1 MSTPECTVVC
11 RSSFLEQCMHGCS
24 DSDSDLS
31 DIEDE
36 FVGGDWTPE
45 ALKNKLA
52 ELEALLEKYQET
64 REQTV
69 CRHQ

>member
-1 MSTPECTVVC
+1 
-11 RSSFLEQCMHGCS
+11 MHGCS